1 MAKVLHL
8 TMAVVEVGVA
18 FSLMDLAQQE
28 EMFRMETDMEREAD
42 TTVITLAT
50 KGSSYWTL

>member
-1 MAKVLHL
+1 MAKVLI
-8 TMAVVEVGVA
+8 AVVEEGVA

-28 EMFRMETDMEREAD
+28 EMLRMDTDMEREAAD
-42 TTVITLAT
+42 AVVINLAT

>member
-8 TMAVVEVGVA
+8 TLAVVEEGVA

-28 EMFRMETDMEREAD
+28 EVLRMDTDMEREAAD
-42 TTVITLAT
+42 TVINLAT
-50 KGSSYWTL
+50 KGSSYWTS

>member
-8 TMAVVEVGVA
+8 TLAVVEEGVA

-28 EMFRMETDMEREAD
+28 EMLRMDTDMEREAAD
-42 TTVITLAT
+42 TVITMAT